1 MLLITVKT
9 TTFFNQ
15 NKLEIALF
23 YLMHYAK
30 FFLSAVLKV
39 VATMI
44 RQSKVGPAVMEV
56 KRCFLSDLTIL
67 CNNNRDNRR

>member
-30 FFLSAVLKV
+30 SLYQLY
-39 VATMI
+39 
-44 RQSKVGPAVMEV
+44 
-56 KRCFLSDLTIL
+56 
-67 CNNNRDNRR
+67 